1 MELVEKA
8 QLEQLELMEMVP
20 MEGLV
25 HGQLAYVGW
34 MVRMEC

>member
-1 MELVEKA
+1 MEPVEKA
-8 QLEQLELMEMVP
+8 QLVQLEQMEMVP

-25 HGQLAYVGW
+25 HGQLAYVEW